1 MWSGLLIVLVLLVS
15 TSHQSPVQRHLSDVD
30 NPPQQ
35 LLDRLSYWDELY
47 SNHPQNDN
55 IKRSSYDA
63 DAFWKRGKSEGSNAA
78 FWKRGSNDADYA
90 SFWKRAGPSDRQIE
104 QFWKRGGLFMEEPA
118 AFWKRGEQDAWRN
131 PRRSSPLRD
140 AQTRRAAAG
149 HAEQKPLVRGDR
161 REHAGRRDLSSGAQ
175 GGAQERREYT
185 ARVQPLGLVDLI
197 DSRGLARSHRRCA
210 LCVSDNKIIRYNLL
224 SVFVLYHL

>member
-15 TSHQSPVQRHLSDVD
+15 SSHQSPVQRHLSDVD

-118 AFWKRGEQDAWRN
+118 AFWKRGEQDAWPFDREILDAL
-131 PRRSSPLRD
+131 RRFVMRKHGERQQDTQSKNLSYEVIDENTRDGEISP
-140 AQTRRAAAG
+140 Q
-149 HAEQKPLVRGDR
+149 
-161 REHAGRRDLSSGAQ
+161 EHK
-175 GGAQERREYT
+175 EE
-185 ARVQPLGLVDLI
+185 
-197 DSRGLARSHRRCA
+197 HRRGE
-210 LCVSDNKIIRYNLL
+210 SIQPEFNP
-224 SVFVLYHL
+224 SGW